1 MKSYFLIP
9 LLFTLL
15 LARHCFA
22 QQDSIHEETRAAAL
36 PVIGLPANISLHFV
50 SPQPIRYVDISSKGI
65 IGDLP
70 LPNLLRIRLKDS
82 VATSDAIVTIAG
94 EDFLAQ
100 YHVMGGINQ
109 SAANTPTE
117 IEVMPQHMQPL
128 HIEGTGWSQS
138 QLRSISLNLFCKP
151 PGHVIEHTKAFDLKA
166 ELNHIYTAGDYIF
179 LDVSYRNKTKLRYDL
194 DAFHFAIDDKKVNK
208 ASNVQSVPLKPE
220 FVLFDQPVF
229 NHYYR
234 NIIVLRKLTFPG
246 NKQLHI
252 ELSEKQ
258 YSGRVITLS
267 VSYQDVLDA
276 DIVPLH

>member
-1 MKSYFLIP
+1 MKCYFLIT
-9 LLFTLL
+9 LLFSLL
-15 LARHCFA
+15 LARYCFA
-22 QQDSIHEETRAAAL
+22 QQNSIRQQTSMAAL
-36 PVIGLPANISLHFV
+36 PVIGLPANISLHFL

-70 LPNLLRIRLKDS
+70 LPNILRIRLKDS
-82 VATSDAIVTIAG
+82 VTVSDAIVTIAG

-100 YHVMGGINQ
+100 YHVKAAINQ
-109 SAANTPTE
+109 SAKNTPTE
-117 IEVMPQHMQPL
+117 IEVMPQNMQPL
-128 HIEGTGWSQS
+128 RIDGTGLSQS
-138 QLRSISLNLFCKP
+138 QLRSICLNLFCKA
-151 PGHVIEHTKAFDLKA
+151 PGHVIERTKAFDLKA
-166 ELNHIYTAGDYIF
+166 ELNHIYSAGDYIF
-179 LDVSYRNKTKLRYDL
+179 LDVSYRNKTKLQYDL

-220 FVLFDQPVF
+220 FILFDQPVF
-229 NHYYR
+229 QHYYR

-246 NKQLHI
+246 NKLLHI

-276 DIVPLH
+276 DVVPLK